1 MPRSA
6 AIAYDRNRR
15 TPTRAIRFPA
25 MTTSTTAPGAPALA
39 PRSRFDDPMSTPQIL
54 FGFRGRVPRRVFWL
68 YGVLGP
74 LLASVMLE
82 MLLGIVGVSERRAE
96 ALTTLLLVWPCA
108 AVSVKRWHD
117 RDKSG
122 WWALV
127 YLIPVIGLLWT
138 LIANGLLR
146 GTRGANRFGD
156 DLTGAL

>member
-1 MPRSA
+1 M
-6 AIAYDRNRR
+6 
-15 TPTRAIRFPA
+15 
-25 MTTSTTAPGAPALA
+25 STLTAPHLA
-39 PRSRFDDPMSTPQIL
+39 PRPGFDDPMSIPQIL
-54 FGFRGRVPRRVFWL
+54 FSFRGRVPRKVFWL

-74 LLASVMLE
+74 LLVSVMAE

-96 ALTTLLLVWPCA
+96 MLTTLLLVWPCA

-127 YLIPVIGLLWT
+127 YLIPLIGIVWT

-146 GTRGANRFGD
+146 GSVGPNRFGR
-156 DLTGAL
+156 DLTGEFRT

>member
-1 MPRSA
+1 M
-6 AIAYDRNRR
+6 
-15 TPTRAIRFPA
+15 TPLAVPPL
-25 MTTSTTAPGAPALA
+25 TT
-39 PRSRFDDPMSTPQIL
+39 RSRFDDALSMRQIL
-54 FGFRGRVPRRVFWL
+54 FGLRGRVPRKVFWL

-74 LLASVMLE
+74 LLVSVMLE

-96 ALTTLLLVWPCA
+96 VFTTALLVWPCA

-127 YLIPVIGLLWT
+127 YLIPLIGVLWT

-146 GTRGANRFGD
+146 GTTGPNRFGD
-156 DLTGAL
+156 DPTGAL

>member
-1 MPRSA
+1 MNTLTA
-6 AIAYDRNRR
+6 
-15 TPTRAIRFPA
+15 PTRI
-25 MTTSTTAPGAPALA
+25 TT
-39 PRSRFDDPMSTPQIL
+39 RSPFDDPMPVSQIL
-54 FGFRGRVPRRVFWL
+54 FSLRGRVPRIVFWL

-74 LLASVMLE
+74 LLVTLMAE

-96 ALTTLLLVWPCA
+96 MVTTVLLVWPCA

-127 YLIPVIGLLWT
+127 YLIPLIGVLWT

-146 GTRGANRFGD
+146 GTVGANRFGD
-156 DLTGAL
+156 DPTGIVG

>member
-1 MPRSA
+1 M
-6 AIAYDRNRR
+6 
-15 TPTRAIRFPA
+15 
-25 MTTSTTAPGAPALA
+25 STLTAPHLA
-39 PRSRFDDPMSTPQIL
+39 PRPGFDDPMSIPRIL
-54 FGFRGRVPRRVFWL
+54 FSFRGRVPRKVFWL

-74 LLASVMLE
+74 LLVSVMAE

-96 ALTTLLLVWPCA
+96 MLTTLLLVWPCA

-127 YLIPVIGLLWT
+127 YLIPLIGIVWT

-146 GTRGANRFGD
+146 GSVGPNRFGR
-156 DLTGAL
+156 DLTGEFRT